1 MNKGLNLARGRYV
14 LFLNADDFLV
24 GSSCVADTFA
34 SIRFAAPFPE
44 IVMGD
49 VVMGNLDRLGLWRM
63 RRVPRWLPRFPRL
76 GVHPPHQGSFISRQL
91 LLRANGF
98 DRNLR
103 LSADTIQFYR
113 LVHEFNAS
121 LAISPRIISFMRMGG
136 ASSKGLASFRVG
148 NRETYLYL
156 RRYRSVVGA
165 AFGIAVKV
173 GQKVFEYRF
182 GRLQKKTLLEG

>member
-1 MNKGLNLARGRYV
+1 
-14 LFLNADDFLV
+14 
-24 GSSCVADTFA
+24 
-34 SIRFAAPFPE
+34 
-44 IVMGD
+44 
-49 VVMGNLDRLGLWRM
+49 
-63 RRVPRWLPRFPRL
+63 
-76 GVHPPHQGSFISRQL
+76 
-91 LLRANGF
+91 
-98 DRNLR
+98 
-103 LSADTIQFYR
+103 
-113 LVHEFNAS
+113 
-121 LAISPRIISFMRMGG
+121 MGG